1 MQTVAEGA
9 CASPYF
15 HDARWDLRT
24 GLELG
29 CDPSRVPENGINHA
43 QILAASNGT
52 RIFWAQVVQD
62 FGFDDTF

>member
-15 HDARWDLRT
+15 HDAGWDLRT

-29 CDPSRVPENGINHA
+29 GDPSGVPENGINHA
-43 QILAASNGT
+43 QILSAPNRT
-52 RIFWAQVVQD
+52 RVVWTQVI
-62 FGFDDTF
+62 

>member
-9 CASPYF
+9 SARAEF

-43 QILAASNGT
+43 QILSASNGT
-52 RIFWAQVVQD
+52 RIFWTEVVQD